1 MPSSQGRP
9 AGSRPRVLRLLSAS
23 AGVLAAAAGIAG
35 VLGGSPAATAAAL
48 GGTACLVPQAWFA
61 WRVLIAGRGGDA
73 GGMLRA
79 LYWGEAVKLA
89 LIVVLLIAIFRIW
102 PAVPPVPL
110 VLGFIAVQSVH
121 WFTPLL
127 LDS

>member
-1 MPSSQGRP
+1 MPSSQGLP

-23 AGVLAAAAGIAG
+23 AAVLAAAAGVAG
-35 VLGGSPAATAAAL
+35 VLAGSPAATAAAL

-73 GGMLRA
+73 GRMLRA

>member
-1 MPSSQGRP
+1 MPSSQGLP
-9 AGSRPRVLRLLSAS
+9 AGSRPRVLRLLGAS
-23 AGVLAAAAGIAG
+23 AAVLAAAAGVAG
-35 VLGGSPAATAAAL
+35 VLAGSPAATAAAL

-73 GGMLRA
+73 GRMLRA